1 MKYLAVALVVLIG
14 ASLSVTSVSIHAA
27 EKDKSAEKLEIYK
40 GVPAE
45 SIAPTGSIQKS
56 GVSSCSCPTYVTTN
70 LAAPGCTATCNSP
83 DVASCRCFVR
93 DAYSHPPSLNNYC
106 SCR

>member
-1 MKYLAVALVVLIG
+1 MKLIAVALVVLIG
-14 ASLSVTSVSIHAA
+14 TSLSVISVSIHAA
-27 EKDKSAEKLEIYK
+27 EKGKGAEELTIFE
-40 GVPAE
+40 GAPAE

-70 LAAPGCTATCNSP
+70 IAAPGCTATCNSP

-93 DAYSHPPSLNNYC
+93 NAYSHPPSLNNYC